1 MGIGRRD
8 AVGLRTRAA
17 QAAGDQRRAG
27 RPGGRRRIAARRG
40 LGGRYRARLG
50 RGKLAAIDAA
60 AGGKSRWEIDF
71 PKLPTLE
78 VVRGNDDA
86 AGAAVPI
93 QQPNNGQIILPNG
106 VIVNNRGGGRV
117 RVLGGGMVIQGNVII
132 NGQQQGI
139 VQAAAQQQ
147 PPAALPGQPVPPQPG
162 GGEQVADVRPV
173 GDRVLVA
180 TTTGRVVSLDLTDGK
195 VAWQTRLADGMPDR
209 LVATEDFTVVKVSDD
224 LTIRLFALDTFTG
237 KLLGSKAFSRQGTT
251 PVNLALAADGTLVY
265 TMPDRLCLK
274 DLYKISQ
281 NWDED
286 LKSVNGP
293 PNVNLYAG
301 ATQPGQLL
309 ISEGRILALADSGG
323 MQNVQAN
330 IKYVR
335 VHSLET
341 GQPVQLKYDQPG
353 DGKHQVDLLLTSG
366 TRDWNVLLRTVG
378 SHLYVVGPQSVYGY
392 NLDDPAENWKGAVG
406 NGIGAPPRAR
416 RGTTRSTS
424 ARPSSAR
431 TTWSCSTNP
440 PRRVTAPRPTSASTP
455 SGATAPRKPA
465 PRPPRP
471 AAWTTSSPSTTPPA
485 SSPNGR
491 PWTAGSTTAPPTARS
506 TCSSAGR
513 RTPGGE
519 IGVAGRSKGQ
529 GLRGRSPLTRAS
541 SPCRVR
547 LEWNSQAV
555 RASLL
560 RVRPARAGSPCRRG
574 LT

>member
-1 MGIGRRD
+1 VLPARD
-8 AVGLRTRAA
+8 FARADRVVTWASAGGTLSVYAPGQLKSLATSGALADLGAVGESPRGVAW
-17 QAAGDQRRAG
+17 AGDTALVWG
-27 RPGGRRRIAARRG
+27 A
-40 LGGRYRARLG
+40 
-50 RGKLAAIDAA
+50 GKLAAIDAA

-237 KLLGSKAFSRQGTT
+237 KLLGSKAFSRQAAT

-281 NWDED
+281 NWDEE

-323 MQNVQAN
+323 MANVQAN

-406 NGIGAPPRAR
+406 NGIGPGPGAEGGADTVNLREAFVGQNHLVLLDQSAPTGDGAAAHFRLYAIGR
-416 RGTTRSTS
+416 YRSEEAGAPATE
-424 ARPSSAR
+424 
-431 TTWSCSTNP
+431 TG
-440 PRRVTAPRPTSASTP
+440 RVDYVVAVNDPAGVLPQWQAVD
-455 SGATAPRKPA
+455 GGFYYATADGKVHMLVGGAQDAPA
-465 PRPPRP
+465 
-471 AAWTTSSPSTTPPA
+471 
-485 SSPNGR
+485 G
-491 PWTAGSTTAPPTARS
+491 
-506 TCSSAGR
+506 
-513 RTPGGE
+513 
-519 IGVAGRSKGQ
+519 K
-529 GLRGRSPLTRAS
+529 
-541 SPCRVR
+541 
-547 LEWNSQAV
+547 
-555 RASLL
+555 
-560 RVRPARAGSPCRRG
+560 
-574 LT
+574 